1 MGAARRSAPP
11 PGLMEIC
18 QDPITL
24 LSSAYNVW
32 MTVPHKGNKNPRS
45 HSVVKANVGA
55 AFVVTHT
62 HTIIWRFTHQPSNVH
77 DTPTK
82 LAFLKG
88 WRRPEQTLQPNNVAH
103 APMPGFIPRYQQR
116 GFLSISGCSQ
126 RGYLRDLLIDC
137 ISIDWIHTSLHLR
150 VKCKEWCWC
159 IAAFYQTLDQN
170 CHHFEALTEW
180 MSVQTQK
187 HWGQNCRQVH
197 SR

>member
-32 MTVPHKGNKNPRS
+32 MTVPHKGNKAPPIPFS
-45 HSVVKANVGA
+45 GDSECGSGVCS
-55 AFVVTHT
+55 HT
-62 HTIIWRFTHQPSNVH
+62 HTIIWRFTHPPSNVH

-82 LAFLKG
+82 LAFFKG
-88 WRRPEQTLQPNNVAH
+88 WRRPEQILQPNNVAH
-103 APMPGFIPRYQQR
+103 APMAGFIPPYQQR
-116 GFLSISGCSQ
+116 GFLSLSGDI
-126 RGYLRDLLIDC
+126 YEILPAA
-137 ISIDWIHTSLHLR
+137 SIDWIHTSLHLR
-150 VKCKEWCWC
+150 VKCKEPCWC

-170 CHHFEALTEW
+170 CHHFEALAEW